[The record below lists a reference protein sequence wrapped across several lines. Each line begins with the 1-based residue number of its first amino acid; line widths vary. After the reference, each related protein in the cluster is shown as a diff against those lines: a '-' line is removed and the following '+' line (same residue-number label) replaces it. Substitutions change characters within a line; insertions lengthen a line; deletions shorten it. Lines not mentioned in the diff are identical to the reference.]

1 MSSDDIDAH
10 AQEILDNL
18 GPKRRVRPRKA
29 PALAD
34 AEMIEVDSPSG
45 PIASWRL
52 GVGPAFLRVH
62 GFNDDNCLWAP
73 LIDKAQAYGRAVV
86 ALDLPGH
93 GFTKAARLSIPDA
106 AQAVL
111 AVGRALGPISAV
123 IGHSF
128 GCAAASLAL
137 DLGLAAKAAVL
148 IAGGIP
154 KPASHY
160 IQALSARGVPQ
171 PVLDRAIVLQAAQAA
186 EQGRDLSAFDLAP
199 VWARRRE
206 RALIL
211 HADDDEQVPVDD
223 ARQIA
228 ASWPGAQLSLHQDLG
243 HRGIAQDDQI
253 LDEVIDFL
261 EGGP

>member
-1 MSSDDIDAH
+1 MSPDDIDAH

-18 GPKRRVRPRKA
+18 GPKRRVRPRLA
-29 PALAD
+29 PALTDAD
-34 AEMIEVDSPSG
+34 MIEVDSPSG
-45 PIASWRL
+45 QIASWRL
-52 GVGPAFLRVH
+52 GTGPAFLLVH

-73 LIDKAQAYGRAVV
+73 LIDKVQAYGRAVV

-111 AVGRALGPISAV
+111 AVGRELGPISTV

-137 DLGLAAKAAVL
+137 DLGLPAKAAVL

-154 KPASHY
+154 KHAAHY
-160 IQALSARGVPQ
+160 IQTLSERGVPQ
-171 PVLDRAIVLQAAQAA
+171 PILDRAIALQAAHAA
-186 EQGRDLSAFDLAP
+186 AQGRDLSAFDLGP
-199 VWARRRE
+199 IWARRHE

-211 HADDDEQVPVDD
+211 HANDDEQVSVDD
-223 ARQIA
+223 ASQIA
-228 ASWPGAQLSLHQDLG
+228 ASWPGSRLSLHQDLG
-243 HRGIAQDDQI
+243 HRGIAQDDEVF
-253 LDEVIDFL
+253 DEVIDFL
-261 EGGP
+261 EGGL